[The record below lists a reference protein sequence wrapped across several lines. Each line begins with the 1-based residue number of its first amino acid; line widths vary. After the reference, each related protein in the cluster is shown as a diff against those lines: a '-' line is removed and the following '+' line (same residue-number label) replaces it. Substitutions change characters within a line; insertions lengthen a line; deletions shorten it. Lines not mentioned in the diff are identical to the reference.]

1 MTLAALPT
9 LDVYIAFNPT
19 ASGATLFTANQQT
32 LPASGASN
40 TYWTNVASYVQDF
53 QTRAGKQHFLDRVE
67 ATTVLMT
74 VNNRNGFFTNGSVNG
89 TGSVLDTRKPIAI
102 TATWNPTGST
112 PTPYPIF
119 WGITD
124 SVQEVITDALNS
136 ELRINASDLTKYLSL
151 KDMASTNFWST
162 YANSTSTTNWYRCD
176 VTAQASVTGAVSPS
190 VYGVGYTDYTAVNN
204 FQSGQYVS
212 VVGLTTITGASLNTG
227 STSAYQ
233 VYGTPTSSSFTLA
246 YNPGSGINGTGG
258 TATVMN
264 TPDNKGTGIGYYY
277 GAVSFQTNGA
287 MVYDNNG
294 SVDLANAS
302 TGPSGYMSITNVPA
316 STSGGLDFW
325 FLGGGSAGTQITTIE
340 AGGYGSGG
348 PNIQLWASPRGVL
361 EAVLYGQSIGTIT
374 SATSTSTALTL
385 HGSFASGALST
396 NLAAGQWLKLTG
408 FTPSNWN
415 GEWQIASSNST
426 TINLTSTNHP
436 ATATVIG
443 NVSSV
448 ILSNVTISN
457 GYWHHIG
464 LVNNSSNQLCI
475 YADGT
480 LTPISWSGSYYNGF
494 STYNASS
501 FSSAPLVIG
510 GSNGNL
516 GDTNTAATCPC
527 IVDEIII
534 SNNSNTSTL
543 YSSEVLSR
551 YRAGSLLQLG
561 FPTTATNYTSA
572 DRIAEILTI
581 AGYGQVVGNSITL
594 NSNIFYVN
602 GVAYSYLTGQGAV
615 VCEPFYWDAPITG
628 STALSLIQQVTDTDI
643 GGFFQDGN
651 GHFQFYNQNYYGT
664 WTWNSTTNTGSWS
677 LGTRGSTA
685 TAIWSDANT
694 GVPYDGPSLQTMRD
708 DVDLW
713 TTVKVTPQAGIDQIY
728 ENTSAEPL
736 YGYST
741 LVKSS
746 TLHSTLNS
754 ALSTAN
760 FLGYLFRSPIPRVQ
774 NVELRAESTNQ
785 SSGTPIGYY
794 IPNLIG
800 TTFGTVIN
808 FQRTP
813 PNASGA
819 GVINNN
825 YVVESVSHDFK
836 ADPGQWH
843 TSFVLDP
850 YPVRT

>member
-102 TATWNPTGST
+102 TATWNGTT
-112 PTPYPIF
+112 YPIF

-176 VTAQASVTGAVSPS
+176 VTAQASVTGAVNPS
-190 VYGVGYTDYTAVNN
+190 VAYGVGYTDYTAVNN
-204 FQSGQYVS
+204 FQSGQFVS

-233 VYGTPTSSSFTLA
+233 VYGTPTASSFTLA

-264 TPDNKGTGIGYYY
+264 TPDNKGTGTGYYF
-277 GAVSFQTNGA
+277 GAVSFEPNGA

-294 SVDLANAS
+294 SVDLAGGS
-302 TGPSGYMSITNVPA
+302 TSPSGYMSISDVPA
-316 STSGGLDFW
+316 TISGGLDFW
-325 FLGGGSAGTQITTIE
+325 FLGGGSAGTQITTVL
-340 AGGYGSGG
+340 AGGYAGT
-348 PNIQLWASPRGVL
+348 PVQMWVSPTGLL
-361 EAVLYGQSIGTIT
+361 EAVLAGQSIGAIT
-374 SATSTSTALTL
+374 SAVSTGSLIEL
-385 HGSFASGALST
+385 NGSFASAALSN
-396 NLAAGQWLKLTG
+396 NLSNGQWLKLTG
-408 FTPSNWN
+408 FTPASFN
-415 GEWQIASSNST
+415 GEWQIYSSSST
-426 TINLTSTNHP
+426 RINLTSSIAAVP
-436 ATATVIG
+436 SGVGIG
-443 NVSSV
+443 NASSV
-448 ILSNVTISN
+448 IRSNVTVGN

-464 LVNNSSNQLCI
+464 FVNNSFNQLCI

-480 LTPISWSGSYYNGF
+480 MTPISWAGSYYNGW
-494 STYNASS
+494 STEL
-501 FSSAPLVIG
+501 LVYGVQSLNIG
-510 GSNGNL
+510 GTNGAL
-516 GDTNTAATCPC
+516 ADSSTAATCPC
-527 IVDEIII
+527 VIDEIII

-628 STALSLIQQVTDTDI
+628 STALSLIQQITDTDI

-685 TAIWSDANT
+685 TAIWSDTNT

-736 YGYST
+736 YGSST

-760 FLGYLFRSPIPRVQ
+760 FLGYLFSSPIPRVQ

-785 SSGTPIGYY
+785 SSGSSIGYY

-825 YVVESVSHDFK
+825 YVVESVSHDFN